1 MDLTG
6 LLGTPFA
13 DLHAQAELSGHLT
26 SPVRIEGRTHVGAP
40 SIGIGFV
47 DHGDGLVGTIHVHC
61 DATEGMDRFAGE
73 LPHGLSRTMP
83 QVEVRRL
90 LGEPESS
97 KAGLTLPVLGA
108 MPPWDRFVVGECVVH
123 VSYRADEQGLS
134 LVTLMSREVA
144 PDASGVRPSAR
155 ARPRFHSSQS

>member
-1 MDLTG
+1 MGGVNVDLNG

-13 DLHAQAELSGHLT
+13 DLQAHPELSGHLT
-26 SPVRIEGRTHVGAP
+26 SPVRTEGRTHVTAP
-40 SIGIGFV
+40 VIGIGFV
-47 DHGDGLVGTIHVHC
+47 EHGDGLVGTIHVHC
-61 DATEGMDRFAGE
+61 DATEDMGRFAGE
-73 LPHGLSRTMP
+73 LPHGLSRTMS

-97 KAGLTLPVLGA
+97 GAALTLPVLGA
-108 MPPWDRFVVGECVVH
+108 MPPWDRFVVGAPVVH

-144 PDASGVRPSAR
+144 PAPPS
-155 ARPRFHSSQS
+155 S